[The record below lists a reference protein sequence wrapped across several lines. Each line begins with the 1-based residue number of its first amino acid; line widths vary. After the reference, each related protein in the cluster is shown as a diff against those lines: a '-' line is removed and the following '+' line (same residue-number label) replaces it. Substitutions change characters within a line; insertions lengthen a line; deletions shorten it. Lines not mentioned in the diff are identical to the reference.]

1 MSRVWTG
8 RKSGTS
14 PCVAWPRVVSALAI
28 LVLFQVAGS
37 AVGPLAGA
45 IVPQDSPAP
54 GTDSLVP
61 QTRPALLAAEDLSPV
76 SSGLDRADSLLAAG
90 LPLAASRLLAAE
102 LAAAGP
108 EAPPPVVLAAARAQ
122 AQVRSWGTVRRL
134 LAQRTWLD
142 SLGGGEGRLLQ
153 ARAELEGGDATA
165 ALEHF
170 DMVLPGLR
178 EGGALDPYLQA
189 LVGRARALQRLGRD
203 TEAADTWL
211 EAAGAAPE
219 ISPWLRLSAVQSL
232 GRAGEPDRASDVS
245 ATLSGEKAIS
255 RDSVRIEVARAA
267 FASGDTARGLA
278 LADSLSAR
286 GAALLAG
293 RWLVPA
299 LLERGDT
306 AAAMRAARQSLELRR
321 ADASVGETYLA
332 LDTTLSALR
341 LVAES
346 DLASGRS
353 KRAVELLE
361 KVLDQAP
368 ESERAAARLALA
380 EAWFARGRY
389 TDVRRVLAPWL
400 EGAEGRPPGD
410 SDRLRS
416 EALFLAGRAWYRQGG
431 QAEAIALWRQVAD
444 VSGAPDGAYAA
455 FMIAD
460 IKHDRGDLAGAASA
474 YEKTVER
481 HPRSGYAGTAMFR
494 LGMLSLL
501 EEQPDDAIQ
510 YFDTYRRRSP
520 GGNWYHA
527 AVYWSARSRE
537 AAGDSA
543 AARALFREAIGYD
556 PLGYYGVLAA
566 ASLGLDAWDQVPRRA
581 MAPLSP
587 ARPVD
592 TSLLDR
598 MDALRDLG
606 WRNRG
611 IRELSTR
618 DRTGETSAVRLR
630 LALLLNERGWTWQG
644 TALADAV
651 RRSGSG
657 AWSDDLLRGV
667 YPLIYADALEAAA
680 DRHRLDPALVA
691 AITRRESQF
700 DREVAS
706 HAGAV
711 GLMQI
716 LPRTGAELA
725 RRSGIAGFEADQL
738 KVADVNLALGTLY
751 LRELLDRNGGSLA
764 PALISYNAGPHRYA
778 RWRDFPEFSAD
789 AELMVERIPFRETR
803 IYVKTITAYRH
814 IYRRLWG
821 LGTDSVDDPPADR

>member
-1 MSRVWTG
+1 MSRVRTALVILA
-8 RKSGTS
+8 SLQGT
-14 PCVAWPRVVSALAI
+14 
-28 LVLFQVAGS
+28 
-37 AVGPLAGA
+37 AGA
-45 IVPQDSPAP
+45 LGSLAAATVPQDSPAP
-54 GTDSLVP
+54 VTDSP
-61 QTRPALLAAEDLSPV
+61 APRTSPALLPAEGLPPV
-76 SSGLDRADSLLAAG
+76 RPGLERADSLLAAG
-90 LPLAASRLLAAE
+90 LPLAASRLLAVE
-102 LAAAGP
+102 LAAAGQQ
-108 EAPPPVVLAAARAQ
+108 APPPVVLAAARAQ
-122 AQVRSWGTVRRL
+122 ALVRSWSTVRRL
-134 LAQRTWLD
+134 LAERTWLD
-142 SLGGGEGRLLQ
+142 SLAGGEGRLLQ
-153 ARAELEGGDATA
+153 ARAELEGGQATA

-178 EGGALDPYLQA
+178 EGEDVDPYVQA

-203 TEAADTWL
+203 SEAADAWL
-211 EAAGAAPE
+211 EAAETAPG
-219 ISPWLRLSAVQSL
+219 ISPWFRLSALQSL
-232 GRAGEPDRASDVS
+232 GRAGEPDRASAVS
-245 ATLSGEKAIS
+245 DELSGVKSIP

-286 GAALLAG
+286 GSALLAG

-299 LLERGDT
+299 LLASGDT
-306 AAAMRAARQSLELRR
+306 AAATRAARQSLELRR

-346 DLASGRS
+346 DLAAGRS
-353 KRAVELLE
+353 TRAVKLLE
-361 KVLDQAP
+361 EALERAP

-380 EAWFARGRY
+380 EAWFARSRY

-416 EALFLAGRAWYRQGG
+416 EALFLAGRAWYRQGS
-431 QAEAIALWRQVAD
+431 QAEAMALWSQVAD
-444 VSGAPDGAYAA
+444 APGAPDGAYAA
-455 FMIAD
+455 FLIGD

-474 YEKTVER
+474 YETTVER

-494 LGMLSLL
+494 LGMLALL
-501 EEQPDDAIQ
+501 EERPEDAIQ

-543 AARALFREAIGYD
+543 SARVLFREAIGYD

-566 ASLGLDAWDQVPRRA
+566 ASLGLDSWDEVPRRS
-581 MAPLSP
+581 MAPLAS
-587 ARPVD
+587 ARPED
-592 TSLLDR
+592 IALLDR
-598 MDALRDLG
+598 MDALRELG
-606 WRNRG
+606 WRDRG

-657 AWSDDLLRGV
+657 AWSDDLLKGV
-667 YPLIYADALEAAA
+667 YPLIYADALGAAA

-691 AITRRESQF
+691 AIVRRESQF

-706 HAGAV
+706 PAGAV
-711 GLMQI
+711 GLMQV

-725 RRSGIAGFEADQL
+725 RRSGISGFEATQL
-738 KVADVNLALGTLY
+738 EVAEVNLALGTLY
-751 LRELLDRNGGSLA
+751 LRELLDRNSGSLA

-778 RWRDFPEFSAD
+778 RWRDFPEFEAD
-789 AELMVERIPFRETR
+789 AELMVERIPFQETR

-821 LGTDSVDDPPADR
+821 LGTYPVDDPPADR

>member
-1 MSRVWTG
+1 MSRVWTM
-8 RKSGTS
+8 TTA
-14 PCVAWPRVVSALAI
+14 VWPRVVPALVVIAS
-28 LVLFQVAGS
+28 FQGPAGS
-37 AVGPLAGA
+37 VGWLAA
-45 IVPQDSPAP
+45 ALVPQDSPAP
-54 GTDSLVP
+54 VTDSLVP
-61 QTRPALLAAEDLSPV
+61 RTSPALLPAEDLRATSP
-76 SSGLDRADSLLAAG
+76 GFDRAESLLAEDR
-90 LPLAASRLLAAE
+90 PLAASRILAAE
-102 LAAAGP
+102 LAAAGQQ
-108 EAPPPVVLAAARAQ
+108 APPLVVLAAARAQ
-122 AQVRSWGTVRRL
+122 ARVRSWSTVRRL
-134 LAQRTWLD
+134 LAERTWLD
-142 SLGGGEGRLLQ
+142 SLADGEGRLLQ
-153 ARAELEGGDATA
+153 ALAELEDGQATA
-165 ALEHF
+165 ALGHF
-170 DMVLPGLR
+170 DMVLPRLR
-178 EGGALDPYLQA
+178 DSGDLDPFVQA
-189 LVGRARALQRLGRD
+189 LVGRARALQRLGRNS
-203 TEAADTWL
+203 EAADDWL
-211 EAAGAAPE
+211 EAAEAAPG
-219 ISPWLRLSAVQSL
+219 ISPWFRLSALQSL
-232 GRAGEPDRASDVS
+232 GRAGEPERASSVS
-245 ATLSGEKAIS
+245 AELSGVKAIP

-267 FASGDTARGLA
+267 FASGDTALGLA

-286 GAALLAG
+286 GSARLAG

-299 LLERGDT
+299 LLASGDT
-306 AAAMRAARQSLELRR
+306 AAATRAARQSLELRR

-332 LDTTLSALR
+332 LDTTLSALQ

-346 DLASGRS
+346 DLAAGRS
-353 KRAVELLE
+353 TRAVKLLE
-361 KVLDQAP
+361 EALERAP

-380 EAWFARGRY
+380 EAWFARSRY

-416 EALFLAGRAWYRQGG
+416 EALFLAGRAWYRQGS
-431 QAEAIALWRQVAD
+431 QAEAMALWRQVAD

-455 FMIAD
+455 FLIGD
-460 IKHDRGDLAGAASA
+460 IKHDRGDLTGAASA
-474 YEKTVER
+474 YETTVER

-494 LGMLSLL
+494 LGMLALL
-501 EEQPDDAIQ
+501 EERPEDAIQ
-510 YFDTYRRRSP
+510 QFDTYRRRSP

-543 AARALFREAIGYD
+543 AARVLFREAIGYD

-566 ASLGLDAWDQVPRRA
+566 ASLGLDSWDEVPRRA
-581 MAPLSP
+581 MAPLAP
-587 ARPVD
+587 ARPDD
-592 TSLLDR
+592 TALLDR
-598 MDALRDLG
+598 MDALRELG

-657 AWSDDLLRGV
+657 AWSDDLLKGV
-667 YPLIYADALEAAA
+667 YPLIYVEALGAAA

-691 AITRRESQF
+691 AIVRRESQF

-706 HAGAV
+706 PAGAV
-711 GLMQI
+711 GLMQV

-725 RRSGIAGFEADQL
+725 RRSGISGFEATQL
-738 KVADVNLALGTLY
+738 KVAEVNLALGTLY
-751 LRELLDRNGGSLA
+751 LRELLDRNSGSLA

-778 RWRDFPEFSAD
+778 RWRDFPEFEAD

-821 LGTDSVDDPPADR
+821 LGTYPVDDPPADR

>member
-1 MSRVWTG
+1 VRRVWT
-8 RKSGTS
+8 
-14 PCVAWPRVVSALAI
+14 AL
-28 LVLFQVAGS
+28 LVLMSLQGAGS
-37 AVGPLAGA
+37 AVSILAA
-45 IVPQDSPAP
+45 ASAPQDSPGAGAASPAP
-54 GTDSLVP
+54 RTS
-61 QTRPALLAAEDLSPV
+61 PALLPAEDLPPV
-76 SSGLDRADSLLAAG
+76 APGLDRAETLLAAG
-90 LPLAASRLLAAE
+90 RPLAASRILAAE
-102 LAAAGP
+102 LAAAGQD
-108 EAPPPVVLAAARAQ
+108 APPPVVLAAARAQ
-122 AQVRSWGTVRRL
+122 ARVRSWSTVRRL
-134 LAQRTWLD
+134 LAERTWLD
-142 SLGGGEGRLLQ
+142 SLAGGEGRLLQ
-153 ARAELEGGDATA
+153 ARAELEGGSTAA

-178 EGGALDPYLQA
+178 VGEDLDPYVQA

-203 TEAADTWL
+203 AEAADAWL
-211 EAAGAAPE
+211 EAAEAAPGV
-219 ISPWLRLSAVQSL
+219 SPWFRMSALQSL
-232 GRAGEPDRASDVS
+232 GRAGDPDRASVVS
-245 ATLSGEKAIS
+245 AELSDVKAIP

-299 LLERGDT
+299 LLARGDT
-306 AAAMRAARQSLELRR
+306 AAAVRAARQALELRR
-321 ADASVGETYLA
+321 ADAAVGETYLA
-332 LDTTLSALR
+332 LDTTLSALQ

-346 DLASGRS
+346 DLAAGRS
-353 KRAVELLE
+353 ARAVDLLE
-361 KVLDQAP
+361 EALEQAP
-368 ESERAAARLALA
+368 ESERAAARLVLA
-380 EAWFARGRY
+380 EAWFARSRY
-389 TDVRRVLAPWL
+389 TDVRRVLSPWL
-400 EGAEGRPPGD
+400 DGAEGQLPGD
-410 SDRLRS
+410 SERLRS
-416 EALFLAGRAWYRQGG
+416 EALFLAGRAWYRQGS
-431 QAEAIALWRQVAD
+431 QDEAMALWRQVAD

-455 FMIAD
+455 FLIGD
-460 IKHDRGDLAGAASA
+460 IRHDRGDLSGAASA
-474 YEKTVER
+474 YETTVER

-494 LGMLSLL
+494 LGMLALL
-501 EEQPDDAIQ
+501 EDRPDDAIQ
-510 YFDTYRRRSP
+510 QFDTYRRRSP

-543 AARALFREAIGYD
+543 AAKALFREAIGYN

-566 ASLGLDAWDQVPRRA
+566 ASLGLDAWDEVPRRA
-581 MAPLSP
+581 TAPLAP
-587 ARPVD
+587 PRAAD
-592 TSLLDR
+592 FALLDR

-606 WRNRG
+606 WRDRG

-657 AWSDDLLRGV
+657 AWSDDLLKGV
-667 YPLIYADALEAAA
+667 YPLIYADAMDAAA

-691 AITRRESQF
+691 AIIRRESQF

-706 HAGAV
+706 PAGAV
-711 GLMQI
+711 GLMQV

-725 RRSGIAGFEADQL
+725 RRSGISGFEATQL
-738 KVADVNLALGTLY
+738 KVAEVNLALGTLY
-751 LRELLDRNGGSLA
+751 LRELLDRNSGSLA

-803 IYVKTITAYRH
+803 VYVKTITAYRH

-821 LGTDSVDDPPADR
+821 LGIDPVDDPPADR

>member
-1 MSRVWTG
+1 M
-8 RKSGTS
+8 
-14 PCVAWPRVVSALAI
+14 LAS
-28 LVLFQVAGS
+28 FQGAGS
-37 AVGPLAGA
+37 TVGSLAA
-45 IVPQDSPAP
+45 ATLPQVSPAP
-54 GTDSLVP
+54 VTDSLAP
-61 QTRPALLAAEDLSPV
+61 RASPALLPAEHPPSAAP
-76 SSGLDRADSLLAAG
+76 GLARADSLLADG
-90 LPLAASRLLAAE
+90 LPLAASRILAAE
-102 LAAAGP
+102 LATAGR

-122 AQVRSWGTVRRL
+122 ARIRSWSTVRRL
-134 LAQRTWLD
+134 LAERTWLD
-142 SLGGGEGRLLQ
+142 SLADGEGRLLQ
-153 ARAELEGGDATA
+153 ARAELEGGAVA
-165 ALEHF
+165 RALEHF
-170 DMVLPGLR
+170 DVVLPGLR
-178 EGGALDPYLQA
+178 EAGDLDPYVQA
-189 LVGRARALQRLGRD
+189 LVGRARALRRLGRD
-203 TEAADTWL
+203 SEAADAWL
-211 EAAGAAPE
+211 EAADAAPG
-219 ISPWLRLSAVQSL
+219 ISPWLRLSALQSL
-232 GRAGEPDRASDVS
+232 GRAGEPDRASQV
-245 ATLSGEKAIS
+245 ATELSGVNSIP

-286 GAALLAG
+286 GSALLAG

-299 LLERGDT
+299 LLARGDT
-306 AAAMRAARQSLELRR
+306 AAAVRAARQSLELRR
-321 ADASVGETYLA
+321 ADASVGETYLV
-332 LDTTLSALR
+332 LDTTLAALQ

-346 DLASGRS
+346 DLTAGRS
-353 KRAVELLE
+353 TRAVTLLE
-361 KVLDQAP
+361 QALEQAP
-368 ESERAAARLALA
+368 ESDRAAARLALA

-400 EGAEGRPPGD
+400 EGAEGQPPGD
-410 SDRLRS
+410 SERLRS
-416 EALFLAGRAWYRQGG
+416 EALFLAGRAWYRQGR
-431 QAEAIALWRQVAD
+431 QTEAMALWSQVAD

-455 FMIAD
+455 FLIGD
-460 IKHDRGDLAGAASA
+460 IRHDRGDLTGAASA

-494 LGMLSLL
+494 LGMLALL
-501 EEQPDDAIQ
+501 EERPEEAIQ
-510 YFDTYRRRSP
+510 HFDMYRRRSP

-543 AARALFREAIGYD
+543 GARVLFREAIGYD

-566 ASLGLDAWDQVPRRA
+566 ASLGLDAWDEVPLRA
-581 MAPLSP
+581 MAPLAA
-587 ARPVD
+587 ARPED
-592 TSLLDR
+592 TALLDR
-598 MDALRDLG
+598 MDALRELD

-657 AWSDDLLRGV
+657 AWSDDLLKGV
-667 YPLIYADALEAAA
+667 YPLIYLDALGSAA

-691 AITRRESQF
+691 AIIRRESQF
-700 DREVAS
+700 DREVS
-706 HAGAV
+706 SPAGAV
-711 GLMQI
+711 GLMQV

-725 RRSGIAGFEADQL
+725 RRSGISGFQATQL
-738 KVADVNLALGTLY
+738 KVAEVNLALGTLY
-751 LRELLDRNGGSLA
+751 LRELLDRNSGSLA

-803 IYVKTITAYRH
+803 VYVKTITAYRH

-821 LGTDSVDDPPADR
+821 LGVDPVDDPPADR

>member
-1 MSRVWTG
+1 MKRVRT
-8 RKSGTS
+8 
-14 PCVAWPRVVSALAI
+14 VFVILATCCGM
-28 LVLFQVAGS
+28 GS
-37 AVGPLAGA
+37 AVSSLAA
-45 IVPQDSPAP
+45 ASPPQDSPGP
-54 GTDSLVP
+54 GTTSP
-61 QTRPALLAAEDLSPV
+61 IIQTNPAPLPAEDLPAAAP
-76 SSGLDRADSLLAAG
+76 GLDRAELLLADG
-90 LPLAASRLLAAE
+90 RPLAASRILAAE
-102 LAAAGP
+102 LAAAGQ
-108 EAPPPVVLAAARAQ
+108 EASPPVVLAAARAQ
-122 AQVRSWGTVRRL
+122 ARIRSWSTVRRL
-134 LAQRTWLD
+134 LAERTWLD
-142 SLGGGEGRLLQ
+142 SLAGGEGRLLQ
-153 ARAELEGGDATA
+153 AQAELAGGAAAA

-178 EGGALDPYLQA
+178 EGGDLDPYVQA

-203 TEAADTWL
+203 SEAAESWL
-211 EAAGAAPE
+211 EAAGVAPG
-219 ISPWLRLSAVQSL
+219 ISPWLRMSALQSL
-232 GRAGEPDRASDVS
+232 GRAGDPDRAAVVS
-245 ATLSGEKAIS
+245 AELAGVKSIP
-255 RDSVRIEVARAA
+255 RDSVQIEVARAA

-286 GAALLAG
+286 GSALLAG

-299 LLERGDT
+299 LLARGDT
-306 AAAMRAARQSLELRR
+306 AAAQRAARQALELRR
-321 ADASVGETYLA
+321 ADAAVGETYLV
-332 LDTTLSALR
+332 LDTTLSALQ

-346 DLASGRS
+346 DLAAGRS
-353 KRAVELLE
+353 TRAVELLE
-361 KVLDQAP
+361 DALEQAP

-380 EAWFARGRY
+380 EAWFARSRY

-400 EGAEGRPPGD
+400 EGAEVQPPGD
-410 SDRLRS
+410 SERLRS
-416 EALFLAGRAWYRQGG
+416 EALFLAGRAWYRQGS
-431 QAEAIALWRQVAD
+431 QDEAMALWRQVAD

-455 FMIAD
+455 FLIGD
-460 IKHDRGDLAGAASA
+460 IRHDRGDLSGAASA
-474 YEKTVER
+474 YETTVER
-481 HPRSGYAGTAMFR
+481 HPRSGYAGTALFR
-494 LGMLSLL
+494 LGMLALL
-501 EEQPDDAIQ
+501 EDRPDDAIQ

-543 AARALFREAIGYD
+543 AARALFREAIGYN
-556 PLGYYGVLAA
+556 PLGYYGVLAG
-566 ASLGLDAWDQVPRRA
+566 ASLGLDAWDEVPRRA
-581 MAPLSP
+581 MAPLAP
-587 ARPVD
+587 PRAVD
-592 TSLLDR
+592 LALLDR

-618 DRTGETSAVRLR
+618 DRTGETSAVRLS

-657 AWSDDLLRGV
+657 AWSDDLLKGV

-680 DRHRLDPALVA
+680 DRHRLDPELVA
-691 AITRRESQF
+691 AIIRRESQF

-706 HAGAV
+706 PAGAV
-711 GLMQI
+711 GLMQV

-725 RRSGIAGFEADQL
+725 RRSGISGFEATQL
-738 KVADVNLALGTLY
+738 EVAEVNLALGTLY
-751 LRELLDRNGGSLA
+751 LRELLDRNSGSLA

-803 IYVKTITAYRH
+803 VYVKTITAYRH

-821 LGTDSVDDPPADR
+821 LGIDPVDDPPADR

>member
-1 MSRVWTG
+1 LS
-8 RKSGTS
+8 
-14 PCVAWPRVVSALAI
+14 RVVSALAI
-28 LVLFQVAGS
+28 LALVQVAGS
-37 AVGPLAGA
+37 SAGPLVGA
-45 IVPQDSPAP
+45 IVPQDNPAP
-54 GTDSLVP
+54 ATDSLVP
-61 QTRPALLAAEDLSPV
+61 R
-76 SSGLDRADSLLAAG
+76 GLGLADSLLAVG
-90 LPLAASRLLAAE
+90 LPLAASRLLAAQ
-102 LAAAGP
+102 LAADGP
-108 EAPPPVVLAAARAQ
+108 EAQPLVVLTAARAQ
-122 AQVRSWGTVRRL
+122 AQIRSWGTVRRL
-134 LAQRTWLD
+134 LAERTWLD
-142 SLGGGEGRLLQ
+142 SLAGGEGRLLQ

-178 EGGALDPYLQA
+178 DGGDRDPYVQA
-189 LVGRARALQRLGRD
+189 LVGRARALKRLGRD
-203 TEAADTWL
+203 TEAAKTWL
-211 EAAGAAPE
+211 EAAEAAPG
-219 ISPWLRLSAVQSL
+219 ISRWFRLSALQSL
-232 GRAGEPDRASDVS
+232 GRAGEPDRASEVS
-245 ATLSGEKAIS
+245 AELSGERAIS
-255 RDSVRIEVARAA
+255 LDSVRIEVARAA
-267 FASGDTARGLA
+267 FVSGDTGRGLE
-278 LADSLSAR
+278 LAKSLSAR
-286 GAALLAG
+286 GSARLAG

-299 LLERGDT
+299 LLAGGDT
-306 AAAMRAARQSLELRR
+306 AAARRAARQSLELRR

-332 LDTTLSALR
+332 LDTTLSALQ

-353 KRAVELLE
+353 RRAVELLE
-361 KVLDQAP
+361 KALEQAP
-368 ESERAAARLALA
+368 ELERATARLALA
-380 EAWFARGRY
+380 DAWFARGRY

-416 EALFLAGRAWYRQGG
+416 EALFLAGRAWYRQGS
-431 QAEAIALWRQVAD
+431 QAEAMALWRQVAD

-455 FMIAD
+455 FLIGD
-460 IKHDRGDLAGAASA
+460 IKHDRGDLTGAASA
-474 YEKTVER
+474 YETTVER

-494 LGMLSLL
+494 LGMLALL
-501 EEQPDDAIQ
+501 EERPDDAVQ
-510 YFDTYRRRSP
+510 YFDRYRRRSP

-527 AVYWSARSRE
+527 AIYWSARSRE

-556 PLGYYGVLAA
+556 PLAYYGVLAA
-566 ASLGLDAWDQVPRRA
+566 APLGLDAWEQVPRRA
-581 MAPLSP
+581 
-587 ARPVD
+587 
-592 TSLLDR
+592 
-598 MDALRDLG
+598 
-606 WRNRG
+606 
-611 IRELSTR
+611 RELSTR

-657 AWSDDLLRGV
+657 AWSDDLLKGV
-667 YPLIYADALEAAA
+667 YPLIYVDALKAAA

-706 HAGAV
+706 PAGAV

-725 RRSGIAGFEADQL
+725 RRSGIAGFQTDQL
-738 KVADVNLALGTLY
+738 KVAEVNLALGTLY
-751 LRELLDRNGGSLA
+751 LRELLDRNAGSLA

-789 AELMVERIPFRETR
+789 AELMIERIPFRETR

-821 LGTDSVDDPPADR
+821 LGTRPVDDPPADR

>member
-1 MSRVWTG
+1 MRRVRTVLVILAALHG
-8 RKSGTS
+8 AG
-14 PCVAWPRVVSALAI
+14 CAVSSLTAA
-28 LVLFQVAGS
+28 S
-37 AVGPLAGA
+37 S
-45 IVPQDSPAP
+45 PQDSPEP
-54 GTDSLVP
+54 GTASTAGQAVQANP
-61 QTRPALLAAEDLSPV
+61 VLLTAEDLPAAAP
-76 SSGLDRADSLLAAG
+76 GLDRAETLLSEG
-90 LPLAASRLLAAE
+90 RPLAASRILAAE
-102 LAAAGP
+102 LAAAGQ
-108 EAPPPVVLAAARAQ
+108 EASPPVVLAAARAQ
-122 AQVRSWGTVRRL
+122 ARIRSWSTVRRL
-134 LAQRTWLD
+134 LAERTWLD
-142 SLGGGEGRLLQ
+142 SLAGGEGRLLQ
-153 ARAELEGGDATA
+153 AQAELAGGAAAA

-178 EGGALDPYLQA
+178 SGEDLDPYVQA

-203 TEAADTWL
+203 SEAAESWL
-211 EAAGAAPE
+211 EAAGVAPG
-219 ISPWLRLSAVQSL
+219 ISSWLLMSALQSL
-232 GRAGEPDRASDVS
+232 GRAGDPDRAAEVS
-245 ATLSGEKAIS
+245 AELAGVQAIP

-286 GAALLAG
+286 GSALLAG
-293 RWLVPA
+293 RWLVPG
-299 LLERGDT
+299 LLARGDT
-306 AAAMRAARQSLELRR
+306 AAALRAARQALELRR
-321 ADASVGETYLA
+321 ADAAVGETYLA
-332 LDTTLSALR
+332 LDTTLSALQ

-346 DLASGRS
+346 DLAAGRS
-353 KRAVELLE
+353 ARAVDLLE
-361 KVLDQAP
+361 EALEQAP
-368 ESERAAARLALA
+368 ESERAAARLVLA
-380 EAWFARGRY
+380 EAWFARSRY
-389 TDVRRVLAPWL
+389 TDVRRVLSPWL
-400 EGAEGRPPGD
+400 DGAEGQLPGD
-410 SDRLRS
+410 SERLRS
-416 EALFLAGRAWYRQGG
+416 EALFLAGRAWYRQGS
-431 QAEAIALWRQVAD
+431 QDEAMALWRQVAD

-455 FMIAD
+455 FLIGD
-460 IKHDRGDLAGAASA
+460 IRHDRGDLSGAASA
-474 YEKTVER
+474 YETTVER

-494 LGMLSLL
+494 LGMLALL
-501 EEQPDDAIQ
+501 EDRPDDAIQ
-510 YFDTYRRRSP
+510 QFDTYRRRSP

-543 AARALFREAIGYD
+543 AAKALFREAIGYN

-566 ASLGLDAWDQVPRRA
+566 ASLGLDSWDEVPRRA
-581 MAPLSP
+581 TAPLAP
-587 ARPVD
+587 PRAAD
-592 TSLLDR
+592 FALLDR

-606 WRNRG
+606 WRDRG

-657 AWSDDLLRGV
+657 AWSVDLLKGV
-667 YPLIYADALEAAA
+667 YPLIYADAMDAAA

-691 AITRRESQF
+691 AIIRRESQF

-706 HAGAV
+706 PAGAV
-711 GLMQI
+711 GLMQV

-725 RRSGIAGFEADQL
+725 RRSGISGFEATQL
-738 KVADVNLALGTLY
+738 KVAEVNLALGTLY
-751 LRELLDRNGGSLA
+751 LRELLDRNSGSLA

-803 IYVKTITAYRH
+803 VYVKTITAYRH

-821 LGTDSVDDPPADR
+821 LGIDPVDDPPADR

>member
-1 MSRVWTG
+1 MR
-8 RKSGTS
+8 R
-14 PCVAWPRVVSALAI
+14 AWRAL
-28 LVLFQVAGS
+28 LVLLSLQGAGS
-37 AVGPLAGA
+37 ATSTVAA
-45 IVPQDSPAP
+45 ASAPQDSPGAGATSPAP
-54 GTDSLVP
+54 RTS
-61 QTRPALLAAEDLSPV
+61 PALLPAEDLLPV
-76 SSGLDRADSLLAAG
+76 APGLDRAESLLAAG
-90 LPLAASRLLAAE
+90 RPLAASRILAAE
-102 LAAAGP
+102 LAAAGQ

-122 AQVRSWGTVRRL
+122 ARVRSWSTVRRL
-134 LAQRTWLD
+134 LAERTWLD
-142 SLGGGEGRLLQ
+142 SLAGGEGRLLQ
-153 ARAELEGGDATA
+153 AQAELEGGSTSA

-178 EGGALDPYLQA
+178 AREDLDPYVQA

-203 TEAADTWL
+203 AEAADAWL
-211 EAAGAAPE
+211 EAAEAAPG
-219 ISPWLRLSAVQSL
+219 ISPWFRMSALQSL
-232 GRAGEPDRASDVS
+232 GRAGDPDRASVVS
-245 ATLSGEKAIS
+245 AQLSSVKAIP

-299 LLERGDT
+299 LLARGDT
-306 AAAMRAARQSLELRR
+306 AAAVRAARQSLELRR

-332 LDTTLSALR
+332 LDTTLSALQ

-346 DLASGRS
+346 DLDAGRS
-353 KRAVELLE
+353 TRAVELLE
-361 KVLDQAP
+361 EALAQAP

-380 EAWFARGRY
+380 EAWFARSRY

-400 EGAEGRPPGD
+400 DGAEGQLPGD
-410 SDRLRS
+410 SERLGA
-416 EALFLAGRAWYRQGG
+416 EALFLAGRAWYRQGS
-431 QAEAIALWRQVAD
+431 QAEAMALWRQVAD
-444 VSGAPDGAYAA
+444 IPGAPDGAYAA
-455 FMIAD
+455 FLIGD
-460 IKHDRGDLAGAASA
+460 IKHDQGDLAGAASA
-474 YEKTVER
+474 YATTVER
-481 HPRSGYAGTAMFR
+481 HPRSAYAGTAMFR
-494 LGMLSLL
+494 LGMLALL
-501 EEQPDDAIQ
+501 EERPEDAIQ
-510 YFDTYRRRSP
+510 HFDMYRRRSP

-566 ASLGLDAWDQVPRRA
+566 ASLGLDAWDEVPRRA
-581 MAPLSP
+581 MAPLAP
-587 ARPVD
+587 ARLED
-592 TSLLDR
+592 IALLDR
-598 MDALRDLG
+598 MDALRELG
-606 WRNRG
+606 WRDRG

-618 DRTGETSAVRLR
+618 NRTGETSAVRLR

-657 AWSDDLLRGV
+657 AWSDDLLKGV
-667 YPLIYADALEAAA
+667 YPLIYSDALDAAA
-680 DRHRLDPALVA
+680 ERYRLDPALVA
-691 AITRRESQF
+691 AIIRRESQF

-706 HAGAV
+706 PAGAV
-711 GLMQI
+711 GLMQV

-725 RRSGIAGFEADQL
+725 RRSGINGFEATQL
-738 KVADVNLALGTLY
+738 KVAEVNLALGTLY
-751 LRELLDRNGGSLA
+751 LRELLDRNSGSLA

-803 IYVKTITAYRH
+803 VYVKTITAYRH

-821 LGTDSVDDPPADR
+821 LGAGPVDDPPADR

>member
-1 MSRVWTG
+1 VIL
-8 RKSGTS
+8 
-14 PCVAWPRVVSALAI
+14 AL
-28 LVLFQVAGS
+28 LQGPAGS
-37 AVGPLAGA
+37 VGSLAA
-45 IVPQDSPAP
+45 SPVPQDSPAP
-54 GTDSLVP
+54 VTDSLVP
-61 QTRPALLAAEDLSPV
+61 RTSPALLPAEDLRAASP
-76 SSGLDRADSLLAAG
+76 GLDRADKLLGAG
-90 LPLAASRLLAAE
+90 LPLAASRVLAAE
-102 LAAAGP
+102 LAAAGQQ
-108 EAPPPVVLAAARAQ
+108 APPLVVLAAARAQ
-122 AQVRSWGTVRRL
+122 ARVRSWSTVRRL
-134 LAQRTWLD
+134 LAERTWLD
-142 SLGGGEGRLLQ
+142 SLAGGEGRLLQ
-153 ARAELEGGDATA
+153 ALAELEDGQATA
-165 ALEHF
+165 ALGHF

-178 EGGALDPYLQA
+178 DSGDLDPYVQA

-203 TEAADTWL
+203 SEAADDWL
-211 EAAGAAPE
+211 EAAEAAPG
-219 ISPWLRLSAVQSL
+219 ISPWLRLSALQSL
-232 GRAGEPDRASDVS
+232 GRAGEPERASSVS
-245 ATLSGEKAIS
+245 AELSGVKAIP

-267 FASGDTARGLA
+267 FASGDTALGLA

-286 GAALLAG
+286 GSARLAG

-299 LLERGDT
+299 LLASGDT
-306 AAAMRAARQSLELRR
+306 AAATRAARQSLELRR

-332 LDTTLSALR
+332 LDTTLSALQ

-346 DLASGRS
+346 DLAAGRS
-353 KRAVELLE
+353 TRAVKLLE
-361 KVLDQAP
+361 EALERAP

-380 EAWFARGRY
+380 EAWFARSRY

-416 EALFLAGRAWYRQGG
+416 ESLFLAGRAWYRQGS
-431 QAEAIALWRQVAD
+431 QAEAMALWRQVAD

-455 FMIAD
+455 FLIGD
-460 IKHDRGDLAGAASA
+460 IKHDRGDLTGAASA
-474 YEKTVER
+474 YESTVER

-494 LGMLSLL
+494 LGMLALL
-501 EEQPDDAIQ
+501 EERPEDAIQ
-510 YFDTYRRRSP
+510 HFDTYRRRSP

-543 AARALFREAIGYD
+543 AARVLFREAIGYD

-566 ASLGLDAWDQVPRRA
+566 ASLGLDSWDEVPRRA
-581 MAPLSP
+581 MAPLAP
-587 ARPVD
+587 ARPDD
-592 TSLLDR
+592 TALLDR
-598 MDALRDLG
+598 MDALRELG

-657 AWSDDLLRGV
+657 AWSDDLLKGV
-667 YPLIYADALEAAA
+667 YPLIYVDALGAAA

-691 AITRRESQF
+691 AIVRRESQF

-706 HAGAV
+706 PAGAV
-711 GLMQI
+711 GLMQV

-725 RRSGIAGFEADQL
+725 RRSGISGFEATQL
-738 KVADVNLALGTLY
+738 KVAEVNLALGTLY
-751 LRELLDRNGGSLA
+751 LRELLDRNSGSLA

-778 RWRDFPEFSAD
+778 RWRDFPEFEAD

-821 LGTDSVDDPPADR
+821 LGTHQVDDPPADR